1 MAATA
6 TDSKYTI
13 LLLSAPLG
21 SGHKMAAEALE
32 EAFKK
37 RGGVTV
43 VNGSAF
49 DFFPKW
55 LGNIILGGY
64 IGILK
69 HIPKLYDIAYHWSNT
84 GTNSYWIRDFLNLLL
99 SYLAQGFIKKVAPDA
114 VIVTHPTPAGVMT
127 QYKKRCAPNL
137 WIGAVITDFN
147 FHHWWI
153 YKGLDV
159 YFTADE
165 AIQPPPEL
173 NIPAV
178 VTGIPIRSAF
188 TAPFEREKWR
198 KRLGYTQDDTLCL
211 VMGGGDGLLPMPELL
226 RALTARRDIKNLKIA
241 AVAGHNKELAEK
253 LKKMALPNV
262 MVLDFIAE
270 LPQLLRSAD
279 IVISK
284 AGGLTSAETLA
295 IGTEFILY
303 DPLPGQEVRNAA
315 YLCEKCEAKIAA
327 TPQEVCEF
335 VKKYAELDIEAKN
348 SLRHRRREVYGKPYA
363 ADAVADFVL
372 KTINTLDSK

>member
-1 MAATA
+1 MAVKAG
-6 TDSKYTI
+6 KYTV

-37 RGGVTV
+37 HKNINV

-55 LGNIILGGY
+55 LGSLILGGY
-64 IGILK
+64 LGILK
-69 HIPKLYDIAYHWSNT
+69 HVPKLYDIAYRWSNT
-84 GTNSYWIRDFLNLLL
+84 GNNSFWLRDFLNLLL
-99 SYLAQGFIKKVAPDA
+99 SYLAQGFIKKTSPDA
-114 VIVTHPTPAGVMT
+114 VIVTHPTPAGVIE
-127 QYKKRCAPNL
+127 QYKKRCAPHL
-137 WIGAVITDFN
+137 WLGAVITDFN

-159 YFTADE
+159 YFTADKS
-165 AIQPPPEL
+165 IVPPAWL
-173 NIPAV
+173 NVPTV
-178 VTGIPIRSAF
+178 VTGIPIRAAFSASF
-188 TAPFEREKWR
+188 DREKWR
-198 KRLGYTQDDTLCL
+198 ERLGYAKNDTLCL

-226 RALTARRDIKNLKIA
+226 RALTEKCSVPGLKIA
-241 AVAGHNKELAEK
+241 AVTGHNRKMAER

-262 MVLDFIAE
+262 LVLDFIAE

-295 IGTEFILY
+295 LGTEFILY
-303 DPLPGQEVRNAA
+303 DPLPGQEVRNAE
-315 YLCEKCEAKIAA
+315 YLCTSCEAKIAA
-327 TPQEVCEF
+327 TPQEVCGF
-335 VKKYAELDIEAKN
+335 VKKYAELDTDAKN
-348 SLRHRRREVYGKPYA
+348 ALRRRRREAYGIPHA
-363 ADAVADFVL
+363 ADAIADYVL
-372 KTINTLDSK
+372 KTLDGLDSK